1 MANYL
6 VMTVKAMDNDT
17 GENGKI
23 KYHLQVN
30 NQNVQDTNDFSI
42 DEISGELRTKRHL
55 SRKTQST

>member
-17 GENGKI
+17 GDNGKI

-30 NQNVQDTNDFSI
+30 NQNVQETDDFII
-42 DEISGELRTKRHL
+42 DEMSGELRAKRKL
-55 SRKTQST
+55 SKKTPAS